1 MFDLMKHKT
10 LFLAVA
16 ASVALGVSG
25 CSRDQSAADNGSVE
39 TASDANASSD
49 AGLDYTTLD
58 TEPAPILSPSEALAA
73 FKIAPGFEIELVASE
88 PLVDTPVAMVWDEF
102 SRLYVV
108 EMRSYMPNVDGEG
121 KNDPVGQIT
130 RLTDTDN
137 DGKMDK
143 SEVFLDKLVNP
154 RAVAVI
160 NEGILVGEPPNLWL
174 CRLDTPEQVCTE
186 KERVGD
192 YGPDVGKAN
201 VEHMENGLLQGLDN
215 WLYNSKSARSFKY
228 QNGEW
233 MVRHGPKRGQWG
245 LDQDNW
251 GRLFYNH
258 NSTWLQA
265 DLFYGEDFVNGETD
279 TKYRGIEE
287 NLTEVSEVFSI
298 RVNPGVNRAYI
309 EGTLREDGRLNK
321 ATGVSGLG
329 VYRGDQF
336 PEAYRRDVF
345 IPEIAGNVVSQ
356 FRISEQGIQLSAEQ
370 QLYSDETW
378 GQRDFLGSTDERFR
392 PVDAFNGPD
401 GALYILDMY
410 RGIVQDSYYMSDEL
424 RAQILQRN
432 LDKPLG
438 KGRIW
443 RVTHSEGK
451 ALSGFPNLGGMSS
464 AELVDALKST
474 NGWTRDTAQRL
485 LIARKDD
492 VAQALESLVSGD
504 DSLAAIHALWTLEG
518 RGELT
523 SAALTAALDSNDEW
537 RQYHAIRASSGVL
550 STNSLLQI
558 LDTKKDL
565 APRVVMQ
572 IAAALTPAAND
583 PTVRAALQTAL
594 HQNLDDPFV
603 RQATVHA
610 VSGSELEF
618 IAELA
623 ADPILQTQSPA
634 NEALLAA
641 LTAQAYRNLRG
652 DLTSDDAAPQRI
664 LGLIA
669 AIQSTKQE
677 WQMIAMLNG
686 LESLARIPGFAP
698 AMLAEAPE
706 LFTRDVESQRLAEA
720 RIAAHR
726 AFTWPGDL
734 VAAGITP
741 LTPEQD
747 RLMAKGAEFYLRCA
761 GCHGADGAG
770 LVGLAPPLAGVEW
783 VTGPSE
789 WLGRIILQG
798 MSGPITVKGKD
809 WNGIMPAHGHI
820 DALDDETFAGLLTY
834 LRRSWGNT
842 ADAVSVEQVA
852 AIRSATA
859 DRKTPWTAAEL
870 EQVPFDRG
878 FGPYIGEYK
887 VSFITIEI
895 TEEPEGLMMSSGV
908 AGSGLLVANGTN
920 SFKVEG
926 GDKPMTVEFIRSGD
940 GPAESLV
947 INRDG
952 QSIPAKRKG

>member
-1 MFDLMKHKT
+1 
-10 LFLAVA
+10 
-16 ASVALGVSG
+16 
-25 CSRDQSAADNGSVE
+25 
-39 TASDANASSD
+39 
-49 AGLDYTTLD
+49 
-58 TEPAPILSPSEALAA
+58 LSPGEALEA

-88 PLVDTPVAMVWDEF
+88 PLVDTPVAMAWDEY

-108 EMRSYMPNVDGEG
+108 EMRSYMPNVDGDG
-121 KNDPVGQIT
+121 KDDPVGQIT

-143 SEVFLDKLVNP
+143 SEVFLGKLVNP
-154 RAVAVI
+154 RAVAII

-174 CRLDTPEQVCTE
+174 CRLETPEQVCTE
-186 KERVGD
+186 KERIGD
-192 YGPDVGKAN
+192 YGADVGKAN

-215 WLYNSKSARSFKY
+215 WLYNAKSARSFKY
-228 QNGEW
+228 RNGEW
-233 MVRHGPKRGQWG
+233 IVRHGPKRGQWG

-265 DLFYGEDFVNGETD
+265 DLFYGEDFINGETD
-279 TKYRGIEE
+279 TKYQGIEE
-287 NLTEVSEVFSI
+287 NLTEVSEVFSV

-309 EGTLREDGRLNK
+309 EGTLRADGRLNK

-336 PEAYRRDVF
+336 PEAYLRDVF

-370 QLYSDETW
+370 QLYADETW

-451 ALSGFPNLGGMSS
+451 ALAGFPNLGAMSS
-464 AELVDALKST
+464 AELVDALQST

-485 LIARKDD
+485 LIAREDD
-492 VAQALESLVSGD
+492 VTQALESMVAGD

-518 RGELT
+518 RGDLT
-523 SAALTAALDSNDEW
+523 SAAVARALESGDEW
-537 RQYHAIRASSGVL
+537 RQYHAIRAGSDALDASA
-550 STNSLLQI
+550 LLGI
-558 LDTKKDL
+558 LNGSQNL

-572 IAAALTPAAND
+572 IAAALTPAASD
-583 PTVRAALQTAL
+583 SKVRGALQAAL
-594 HQNLDDPFV
+594 HDYIEDVFV
-603 RQATVHA
+603 RQAVVHA
-610 VSGSELEF
+610 VAGSELQF
-618 IAELA
+618 LVELTV
-623 ADPILQTQSPA
+623 DPILQSQSAA

-652 DLTSDDAAPQRI
+652 DLTSEEAAPQGV
-664 LGLIA
+664 LDLIE
-669 AIQSTKQE
+669 AIESTNQE
-677 WQMIAMLNG
+677 WQKIAMLNG
-686 LESLARIPGFAP
+686 LESLARIPGFVP
-698 AMLAEAPE
+698 AMLAGAPD
-706 LFTRDVESQRLAEA
+706 LFEREIDSQPLAEA

-734 VAAGITP
+734 VAAGVTP
-741 LTPEQD
+741 LTPEQE

-761 GCHGADGAG
+761 GCHGTDGAG
-770 LVGLAPPLAGVEW
+770 LVGLAPPLAGAEW

-842 ADAVSVEQVA
+842 ANAVSVDQVA
-852 AIRSATA
+852 AIRAATV
-859 DRKTPWTAAEL
+859 DRKKPWTASEL

-878 FGPYIGEYK
+878 FGPYIGQYK

-895 TEEPEGLMMSSGV
+895 TEEPEGLMMSAGV

-926 GDKPMTVEFIRSGD
+926 GDKPMTVEFVRSGD

-952 QSIPAKRKG
+952 QSIPAKRKD